1 MSAWPSWATATT
13 GGRDCTWPAR
23 SWAAWRR
30 WRWGRLSRTNYCE
43 RTMTERFRGE
53 RTLMRVFIGESDK
66 YHGKPL
72 YEVLLERFRAKG
84 LAGATVLRGVAGFG
98 ASSKLHT
105 DKVLRL
111 SIDLPMIIEVVET
124 DEAIQAILPD
134 LSEMIGGG
142 LITLEK
148 AHVILYRPGK

>member
-1 MSAWPSWATATT
+1 
-13 GGRDCTWPAR
+13 
-23 SWAAWRR
+23 
-30 WRWGRLSRTNYCE
+30 
-43 RTMTERFRGE
+43 MTEQFRGQ

-66 YHGKPL
+66 YHGRPL
-72 YEVLLERFRAKG
+72 YEALLERFRTKG

-105 DKVLRL
+105 DKILRL
-111 SIDLPMIIEVVET
+111 SIDLPIIIEVVET
-124 DEAIQAILPD
+124 EEAVQAILPD

-148 AHVILYRPGK
+148 ANVILYRPGK